1 MDDLKLYG
9 KNDHKYDELLKRV
22 KTLRNDIGMTCG
34 PDMEVYNVPWS
45 RQMC

>member
-9 KNDHKYDELLKRV
+9 KNDHEHDELLKRV
-22 KTLRNDIGMTCG
+22 KTFSNDIGMTFG
-34 PDMEVYNVPWS
+34 PDMEEYNVPWS